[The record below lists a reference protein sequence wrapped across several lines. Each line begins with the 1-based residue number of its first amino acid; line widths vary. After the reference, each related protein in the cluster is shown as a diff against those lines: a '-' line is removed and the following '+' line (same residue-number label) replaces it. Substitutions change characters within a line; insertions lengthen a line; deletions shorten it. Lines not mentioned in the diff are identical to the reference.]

1 MGANRKY
8 TVDFR
13 TFPDETVTL
22 EPSNKIEL
30 QAFGRLW
37 DL

>member
-1 MGANRKY
+1 MGANSKY

-13 TFPDETVTL
+13 TFPDGTVTL
-22 EPSNKIEL
+22 EPSNETEL

-37 DL
+37 DF